1 MYRPNHLVWFTL
13 VVILFVAAC
22 GAPGGNPRTA
32 TAPHVSPTSIPVT
45 EVVRSATS
53 SGAEAGESLSPTEIP
68 AGTQT
73 ARPVVTPSEVNPSTE
88 VESSPM
94 ETPTVAQAVDVTP
107 EKGEMEPGPTA
118 EQLAL
123 LAGLDNYGPAP
134 ELANEVW
141 LNSEPL
147 SLADLRGKVV
157 MVEFWTFG

>member
-1 MYRPNHLVWFTL
+1 MWFTL

-73 ARPVVTPSEVNPSTE
+73 ARLVVTPSEVNP
-88 VESSPM
+88 
-94 ETPTVAQAVDVTP
+94 
-107 EKGEMEPGPTA
+107 
-118 EQLAL
+118 L